1 MPFSLKKILHVWC
14 LLLWLSYLLL
24 QNTLTAPNTF
34 NYDTD
39 TCLVQTLGADTWVSG
54 IVICFKEGE
63 LGATQYLNTM
73 RKIGKYH
80 AKN

>member
-39 TCLVQTLGADTWVSG
+39 TCLVQTLGCLALLSVLRRGT
-54 IVICFKEGE
+54 
-63 LGATQYLNTM
+63 LGATQYVNTM

-80 AKN
+80 VKN

>member
-1 MPFSLKKILHVWC
+1 MPFSLLHVWC

-39 TCLVQTLGADTWVSG
+39 TSLVHTLGCLALLPVLRRGT
-54 IVICFKEGE
+54 

-80 AKN
+80 VKN

>member
-1 MPFSLKKILHVWC
+1 MPFSLLHVWC

-39 TCLVQTLGADTWVSG
+39 TSLVQTLGCLALLPVLRRGT
-54 IVICFKEGE
+54 

>member
-39 TCLVQTLGADTWVSG
+39 TCLVQTLGCLALLFVLRRGT
-54 IVICFKEGE
+54 